1 MKLTFSKLNKSFFG
15 KLSLVA
21 SKSESNRILLI
32 KAVSELPINLVN
44 ISKSKDT
51 ETLRSILELA
61 PVLPK
66 KNSVQNYD
74 IENAGTCMR
83 FLTALFAS
91 KLGLYVI
98 TGSSRMKNR
107 PIKHLVDALLLL
119 GADIEYLGANGNP
132 PLRINGKV
140 LSGGQIDMD
149 GSVSS
154 QFTSALL
161 MVAPFFSN
169 GLVLN
174 FKKELV
180 SAGYI
185 EMTVCIMKRYAIDV
199 EILKNKIVVKP
210 GAYKILDLKDIDYC
224 VEGDWSAASYL
235 YSLVALSD
243 YSEIEI
249 EGLKENSFQP
259 DSICALI
266 FSEFGVKTE
275 YLLTGIKLTKIKV
288 PPLAEFNYN
297 FNNCP
302 DLAQTLAVVCAAKKI
317 KAKLSGL
324 RTLRFK
330 ETDRII
336 ALQTEFLKFG
346 IKTESDNDDVLKIYP
361 ELANFSKI
369 DVEIETYQDHRMAMS
384 FAPLALM
391 CKSLTIK
398 NIDVV
403 EKSWP
408 SFWEDL
414 RNLGFDIS

>member
-1 MKLTFSKLNKSFFG
+1 M
-15 KLSLVA
+15 A

-161 MVAPFFSN
+161 MVAPFFPMVWF
-169 GLVLN
+169 L
-174 FKKELV
+174 
-180 SAGYI
+180 
-185 EMTVCIMKRYAIDV
+185 
-199 EILKNKIVVKP
+199 ILRKN
-210 GAYKILDLKDIDYC
+210 
-224 VEGDWSAASYL
+224 
-235 YSLVALSD
+235 
-243 YSEIEI
+243 
-249 EGLKENSFQP
+249 
-259 DSICALI
+259 
-266 FSEFGVKTE
+266 
-275 YLLTGIKLTKIKV
+275 
-288 PPLAEFNYN
+288 
-297 FNNCP
+297 
-302 DLAQTLAVVCAAKKI
+302 
-317 KAKLSGL
+317 
-324 RTLRFK
+324 
-330 ETDRII
+330 
-336 ALQTEFLKFG
+336 
-346 IKTESDNDDVLKIYP
+346 
-361 ELANFSKI
+361 
-369 DVEIETYQDHRMAMS
+369 
-384 FAPLALM
+384 
-391 CKSLTIK
+391 
-398 NIDVV
+398 
-403 EKSWP
+403 
-408 SFWEDL
+408 
-414 RNLGFDIS
+414 